1 MPGCPD
7 SQCRSQLIKKDGHYF
22 RKNDSRSIQRF
33 RCNSCGKKF
42 SRSTFELECGQKKRR
57 VNHPLFKLMCSNVSQ
72 RRAAL
77 LLNVHKTTIARKF
90 QYLGEK
96 YRLKNQIWR
105 QSMKE
110 HSILHVQFDDLITIE
125 HTKLKPLTVTA
136 AINAHSREIL
146 AVKVGKIPAFGHLA
160 KLARKKYG
168 VRENQHLMTLGY
180 VFQKIQPL
188 LNSYVMIES
197 DDHTNYPKMIRRF
210 APTAQHIAHKG
221 GRSSIYGQGELKRL
235 EYDPLFGINHTYAM
249 FRGNINRLIRK
260 SWCTTKIP
268 EKLQLHLEMYMWFHN
283 HYLL

>member
-1 MPGCPD
+1 
-7 SQCRSQLIKKDGHYF
+7 
-22 RKNDSRSIQRF
+22 
-33 RCNSCGKKF
+33 
-42 SRSTFELECGQKKRR
+42 
-57 VNHPLFKLMCSNVSQ
+57 MCSNVSQ

-77 LLNVHKTTIARKF
+77 LLKVHKTTVARKF

-96 YRLKNQIWR
+96 YRLKNQKWR
-105 QSMKE
+105 QSLPQQSVM
-110 HSILHVQFDDLITIE
+110 HIQFDDLITIE

-136 AINAHSREIL
+136 AINVKTREIL
-146 AVKVGKIPAFGHLA
+146 GVKVGKIPAFGHLA

-168 VRENQHLMTLGY
+168 LRENQHLMTLND
-180 VFQKIQPL
+180 VFKKIQPL
-188 LNSYVMIES
+188 LSSHLIIET
-197 DDHTNYPKMIRRF
+197 DDHRNYPKVIGSY
-210 APTAQHIAHKG
+210 APNAHHIAHKG
-221 GRSSIYGQGELKRL
+221 GRSAVYGQGELKKL